1 MKELQKFKSI
11 LKHNFD
17 FNISG
22 PKAYEKKM
30 KEIAKQVGFIE
41 IDKKY
46 IEKFKKQI
54 VECLYEF
61 KNGKKYDLLA
71 QRIFQTLLK
80 TKIVG
85 ENATVVIYQPLGQ
98 TSFPDFLVLT
108 KNKFNYIDCKIYNKN
123 GKNKNLY
130 IGETLEKPL
139 GIYFTFDQDN
149 KEVNYFYGASMN
161 QHLEQAYQADEQLKK
176 LQKSFNEQILNLTQ
190 LTEGSYGGRTT
201 RLIRKNTKKFRPSS
215 DSRLESWE
223 ALVDETLDKP
233 VDSFLSK
240 LTKPHWGGFEPF
252 IGESD
257 K

>member
-1 MKELQKFKSI
+1 MTELRKFI
-11 LKHNFD
+11 DTLKHNFD

-54 VECLYEF
+54 VECFKEF

-80 TKIVG
+80 TKKVG
-85 ENATVVIYQPLGQ
+85 ENATVVIYQPLGK

-108 KNKFNYIDCKIYNKN
+108 KNKFNYIDCKIYNK
-123 GKNKNLY
+123 KNSHKNLY
-130 IGETLEKPL
+130 MGETLEKPL

-149 KEVNYFYGASMN
+149 KKVNYFYGASLN
-161 QHLEQAYQADEQLKK
+161 KNLEQAYQADEELKK
-176 LQKSFNEQILNLTQ
+176 AQKSFNQQHLHLTQ
-190 LTEGSYGGRTT
+190 LTAGSYGGRET

-215 DSRLESWE
+215 DSRLERWE

-240 LTKPHWGGFEPF
+240 LAKPHWGGFEPF